1 MFKLLKNAEVY
12 APEYLGKK
20 DLLLFGEK
28 IAKIDDNITI
38 CDDFL
43 ECETEDFTG
52 KILVP
57 GFIDQ
62 HVHIIG
68 GGGEGGF
75 STRTPEIAIGHI
87 VMSGITTV
95 VGLLGTDGTT
105 RHMSTLLAKAR
116 ALEEEGI
123 TAYIYTGSYQ
133 VPTRSLTEN
142 PRNDIILIDKVVG
155 VGEIAI
161 SDHRSAQPTVEDL
174 LKLAAEARVGGL
186 LSGKAGILHMHVGDG
201 KRRLSQLFEMLEASE
216 IPITQYVPTHLNR
229 NKALFSDGIKFALM
243 GGVADIT
250 ASINLKGEDRDA
262 INPSEAIRLML
273 ESGVNIDNITMSSDG
288 NGSAPIFDAN
298 GKLVGIGIGSLETL
312 HKAFQD
318 AVLREKVPLDLALK
332 TITSNVAR
340 VLKLFHKGRIKIG
353 YDADVVVLDKEN
365 LEINSVLARGQWM
378 VRERQLLKK
387 FTFEYQRT

>member
-12 APEYLGKK
+12 APEYLAKK
-20 DLLLFGEK
+20 DILLFGEK

-38 CDDFL
+38 PEGFL
-43 ECETEDFTG
+43 ECETVDFMG

-75 STRTPEIAIGHI
+75 STRTPEIQPGHI
-87 VMSGITTV
+87 VTAGITTV

-105 RHMSTLLAKAR
+105 RHMSSLLAKAR

-133 VPTRSLTEN
+133 VPARSLTEN
-142 PRNDIILIDKVVG
+142 PRNDIILIDKVLG
-155 VGEIAI
+155 IGEIAV
-161 SDHRSAQPTVEDL
+161 SDHRSAQPTVDDL
-174 LKLAAEARVGGL
+174 LKLASEARVGGL
-186 LSGKAGILHMHVGDG
+186 LSGKAGVLHMHIGDG
-201 KRRLSQLFEMLEASE
+201 KRKLSQLFEMLEVSE

-243 GGVADIT
+243 GGIVDIT

-262 INPSEAIRLML
+262 VNPSEAIRLML
-273 ESGVNIDNITMSSDG
+273 ESGVSIDNITMSSDG
-288 NGSAPIFDAN
+288 NGSTPMFDDS
-298 GKLVGIGIGSLETL
+298 GKLVGIGIGSLNTL

-318 AVLREKVPLDLALK
+318 AVLREKVPLELALR

-340 VLKLFHKGRIKIG
+340 VLKLNNKGVIKAG
-353 YDADVVVLDKEN
+353 CDADIVVLNKGD
-365 LEINSVLARGQWM
+365 LEIDTVMARGQWM
-378 VRERQLLKK
+378 VKERQVLKS
-387 FTFEYQRT
+387 FTFTHQAT

>member
-20 DLLLFGEK
+20 DILLFGEK
-28 IAKIDDNITI
+28 IAKIGDNITI
-38 CDDFL
+38 PEGFL
-43 ECETEDFTG
+43 ECETVDFMG

-75 STRTPEIAIGHI
+75 STRTPEIHPGHI
-87 VMSGITTV
+87 VTAGITTV

-105 RHMSTLLAKAR
+105 RHMSSLLAKAR

-133 VPTRSLTEN
+133 VPARSLTEN
-142 PRNDIILIDKVVG
+142 PRNDIILIDKVLG
-155 VGEIAI
+155 IGEIAV
-161 SDHRSAQPTVEDL
+161 SDHRSAQPTVDDL
-174 LKLAAEARVGGL
+174 LKLASEARVGGL
-186 LSGKAGILHMHVGDG
+186 LSGKAGVLHMHIGDG
-201 KRRLSQLFEMLEASE
+201 KRKLSQLFEMLEVSE

-243 GGVADIT
+243 GGIVDIT

-288 NGSAPIFDAN
+288 NGSTPMFDDS
-298 GKLVGIGIGSLETL
+298 GKLVGIGIGSLNTL

-318 AVLREKVPLDLALK
+318 AVLREKVPLELALR

-340 VLKLFHKGRIKIG
+340 VLKLNNKGVIKAG
-353 YDADVVVLDKEN
+353 CDADIVVLNKGD
-365 LEINSVLARGQWM
+365 LEIDTVMARGQWM
-378 VRERQLLKK
+378 IKERQVLKS
-387 FTFEYQRT
+387 FTFTHQAT